1 MVYSMSSQL
10 KTMNF
15 GSKKH
20 YHPIFLYPPVINPEK
35 IKLNLA
41 LVEWNMKNAAINDD
55 GYREADDSEDEKT
68 NDDQEYSDE
77 DLAEWNMKNS
87 AINDDGAREADDS
100 KDEKTNDDQEYS
112 DEEEYYGEED
122 GEKEYRDAVQ
132 DLLGLPVD

>member
-1 MVYSMSSQL
+1 MSSQL

-55 GYREADDSEDEKT
+55 GYREADDS
-68 NDDQEYSDE
+68 
-77 DLAEWNMKNS
+77 
-87 AINDDGAREADDS
+87 